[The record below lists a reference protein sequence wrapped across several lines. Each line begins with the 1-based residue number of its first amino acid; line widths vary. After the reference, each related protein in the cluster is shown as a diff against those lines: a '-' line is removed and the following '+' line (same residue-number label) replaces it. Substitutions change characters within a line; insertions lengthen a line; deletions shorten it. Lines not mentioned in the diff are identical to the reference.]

1 MTEQQPSSSQS
12 SGALP
17 ENSQVRDA
25 QPDRPAIVMICR
37 DSAASGVLSGELTK
51 RYGADYQVVACD
63 QPSQLISRIRDLA
76 AAGTPIALVIA
87 RVGQQDPDGLDLLAE
102 LRHVDP
108 TTQRVASVRWGDWQ
122 TARPIFDAVTT
133 GKIDH
138 WVMGPEQP
146 PDEEFHRSIT
156 EFLSDWKERRGDV
169 FEAVRLI
176 GEQWSAR
183 SGELR
188 DMFSRN
194 QIPIG
199 FYDSKSARGRQL
211 LSELGFESAELPV
224 VALRFASEH
233 AALANPSNLEIAE
246 AFGLMTPISPDE
258 VFDVAVIGSGP
269 AGLAAAVYASSE
281 GLKTVVVEREAIG
294 GQAGTS
300 SMIRNF
306 PGFAQGISGSKLAL
320 AAYQQAWLF
329 GSRFLFMR
337 QAESLSDRH
346 DVRSL
351 RLSDGSELT
360 ARTVIITTGAAYV
373 RLGVEN
379 LEKLQGRGVFYG
391 AAVSEAPAIRGLQV
405 FVIGGGNS
413 AGQAAI
419 NLAKWA
425 EHVTLLVRGE
435 ALAASMSDYLIREI
449 AATPNID
456 VSYRVQVVDGAG
468 AYHLESLVLEDRST
482 GQRRTVA
489 AGALFVLIGAQ
500 PRTEWL
506 GESVARDEKGFIL
519 TGPDLPDEVIA
530 QNYPDRQPLLL
541 ETSMARVFAAGDVRY
556 GSVKRVASAVGEGA
570 ISIPLVHRCLDLMT
584 SAGTAR

>member
-1 MTEQQPSSSQS
+1 MTQQQPSSSQS
-12 SGALP
+12 SGALA
-17 ENSQVRDA
+17 ENSQVRDV

-51 RYGADYQVVACD
+51 RYGADYQVVACE

-87 RVGQQDPDGLDLLAE
+87 RVGEQDPDGLDLLAE

-108 TTQRVASVRWGDWQ
+108 TTLRVASVRWGDWKM
-122 TARPIFDAVTT
+122 ARPIFDAVTT

-294 GQAGTS
+294 GQAG
-300 SMIRNF
+300 R
-306 PGFAQGISGSKLAL
+306 
-320 AAYQQAWLF
+320 
-329 GSRFLFMR
+329 
-337 QAESLSDRH
+337 
-346 DVRSL
+346 
-351 RLSDGSELT
+351 
-360 ARTVIITTGAAYV
+360 AR
-373 RLGVEN
+373 
-379 LEKLQGRGVFYG
+379 
-391 AAVSEAPAIRGLQV
+391 
-405 FVIGGGNS
+405 
-413 AGQAAI
+413 
-419 NLAKWA
+419 
-425 EHVTLLVRGE
+425 
-435 ALAASMSDYLIREI
+435 
-449 AATPNID
+449 
-456 VSYRVQVVDGAG
+456 
-468 AYHLESLVLEDRST
+468 
-482 GQRRTVA
+482 
-489 AGALFVLIGAQ
+489 
-500 PRTEWL
+500 
-506 GESVARDEKGFIL
+506 
-519 TGPDLPDEVIA
+519 
-530 QNYPDRQPLLL
+530 
-541 ETSMARVFAAGDVRY
+541 
-556 GSVKRVASAVGEGA
+556 
-570 ISIPLVHRCLDLMT
+570 
-584 SAGTAR
+584 

>member
-1 MTEQQPSSSQS
+1 MTAQQPAGESSHV
-12 SGALP
+12 SGA
-17 ENSQVRDA
+17 QQA
-25 QPDRPAIVMICR
+25 KPAIVMICR
-37 DSAASGVLSGELTK
+37 DPGAKDVLSGELIK
-51 RYGADYQVVACD
+51 RYGGDYQ
-63 QPSQLISRIRDLA
+63 LITCERPGHLTSRILDLA
-76 AAGTPIALVIA
+76 EAGTPVALIIA
-87 RVGQQDPDGLDLLAE
+87 RVGDHDPDGLDLLAE

-108 TTQRVASVRWGDWQ
+108 TTQRIASVRWGDWKM
-122 TARPIFDAVTT
+122 ARPIFEAITM
-133 GKIDH
+133 GKLDH
-138 WVMGPEQP
+138 WVMGPEEP

-156 EFLSDWKERRGDV
+156 EFLSDWKELRGDV
-169 FEAVRLI
+169 FEAVRVI
-176 GEQWSAR
+176 DDQWSAR

-188 DMFSRN
+188 DTFSRN

-199 FYDSKSARGRQL
+199 FYDARSDRGKQL
-211 LSELGFESAELPV
+211 LSELGLEDAELPV
-224 VALRFASEH
+224 VALRFAAEK
-233 AALANPSNLEIAE
+233 AALANPTNLEIAE

-269 AGLAAAVYASSE
+269 AGLASAVYASSE

-306 PGFAQGISGSKLAL
+306 PGFSQGTTGSRLAL

-337 QAESLSDRH
+337 QAESLADLG

-360 ARTVIITTGAAYV
+360 SRTVIITTGAAYV
-373 RLGVEN
+373 RIGVDN
-379 LEKLQGRGVFYG
+379 LERLQGRGVFYG
-391 AAVSEAPAIRGLQV
+391 ATVSEAPAIRGLHV
-405 FVIGGGNS
+405 FVVGSGNS

-425 EHVTLLVRGE
+425 AHVTLLVRGDS
-435 ALAASMSDYLIREI
+435 LAASMSDYLIREI

-456 VSYRVQVVDGAG
+456 ITHRVQVVDGSG
-468 AYHLESLVLEDRST
+468 SYRLESIVLEDNST

-489 AGALFVLIGAQ
+489 ADALFVLIGSQ
-500 PRTEWL
+500 PHTEWL
-506 GESVARDEKGFIL
+506 GENIARDDRGFVL
-519 TGPDLPDEVIA
+519 TGPDLPDGAIA
-530 QNYPDRQPLLL
+530 ENYPDRQPLLL
-541 ETSMARVFAAGDVRY
+541 ETSMPRVLAAGDVRH

-570 ISIPLVHRCLDLMT
+570 IAIPLVHRCLDAMT
-584 SAGTAR
+584 SAAR